1 MLIPHPVS
9 AASFNILPVSFRRVK
24 VRLVIRRNSVQLS
37 QRFRFEL
44 HRPCGEALIHS
55 GPQPLVD
62 ILLCILQGGALR
74 MLLLDVSQK
83 IFDVLPVVFI
93 GGVRKYFIL
102 RRAVGHCLFFALAEC
117 QHPCQLVIGL
127 LMQILGICFVSAS
140 HSGLL
145 SVYFLNLFFTLQSSS
160 ARLFRLLKPGAA
172 SCQLHLESRQSA
184 IHFFYLL
191 MCAVYRNRSPTL
203 F

>member
-1 MLIPHPVS
+1 
-9 AASFNILPVSFRRVK
+9 
-24 VRLVIRRNSVQLS
+24 
-37 QRFRFEL
+37 
-44 HRPCGEALIHS
+44 
-55 GPQPLVD
+55 
-62 ILLCILQGGALR
+62 

-117 QHPCQLVIGL
+117 QHPCQPVIGL

-145 SVYFLNLFFTLQSSS
+145 SVYLLKIYFSFLQSSS
-160 ARLFRLLKPGAA
+160 THPR
-172 SCQLHLESRQSA
+172 
-184 IHFFYLL
+184 
-191 MCAVYRNRSPTL
+191 
-203 F
+203 

>member
-1 MLIPHPVS
+1 
-9 AASFNILPVSFRRVK
+9 
-24 VRLVIRRNSVQLS
+24 
-37 QRFRFEL
+37 
-44 HRPCGEALIHS
+44 
-55 GPQPLVD
+55 
-62 ILLCILQGGALR
+62 
-74 MLLLDVSQK
+74 MLLLNVSQK
-83 IFDVLPVVFI
+83 IFDVLPIVFI

-102 RRAVGHCLFFALAEC
+102 RRAVGHCLFFAFAEC

-203 F
+203 FLPAYVCSPFSFPRQLGSVGAFAEGASLREIYSIPAAIT